1 MENLKLQDLDVK
13 LGFFTNV
20 LGTLSKLPKLS
31 QTGQIS
37 LLFFHQDIKSGLY
50 VTQSKPFLAVPV
62 GVY

>member
-31 QTGQIS
+31 QTGQVAE
-37 LLFFHQDIKSGLY
+37 LETNFFTIYSSSQ
-50 VTQSKPFLAVPV
+50 
-62 GVY
+62 VYM